1 MLTHLTLSNISLRK
15 IQDYPYSQTVKL
27 KLSDGYFLEVT
38 QRSSDRVMILTP
50 SSLALE
56 CTLLTIIQMVLIQ
69 QFQTLVCQTWGKHL
83 NICLSSLQLWTFRN
97 FQFLSGLI
105 YQLKNEFFLAH
116 TKFSSSVL
124 HYSMSLMIT
133 FKLDFDFL
141 F

>member
-56 CTLLTIIQMVLIQ
+56 CTLLTIIQMVLI
-69 QFQTLVCQTWGKHL
+69 
-83 NICLSSLQLWTFRN
+83 
-97 FQFLSGLI
+97 
-105 YQLKNEFFLAH
+105 
-116 TKFSSSVL
+116 
-124 HYSMSLMIT
+124 
-133 FKLDFDFL
+133 
-141 F
+141 